1 MTPCSDPVNRI
12 QTLIIALLLSLI
24 ITPSVFAVQVEG
36 LFSVQIPVETRDREE
51 RLEAIKEGMGQVLVR
66 VTGDGSISQN
76 PEVNDVIRGAA
87 GYVQRFSYL
96 PAEEDG
102 YELNID
108 FNEARLTKNLVNR
121 GLPVWGAERPSV
133 LSWVA
138 VSQGSSRYMLGER
151 DGKKE
156 REFMNSAAQ
165 ERGIPLIFPVL
176 DVEDRNKVR
185 IGDIVG
191 GFYDTVDAASGRY
204 SADAILIGRVQR
216 QSGQWIGRWR
226 LKEAEQTVLFE
237 SEGADLEIALRQGTN
252 GAASYLASW
261 HATQGFSDQSEI
273 VMVNID
279 AVQSMTD
286 YLNVRD
292 YLKAFDT
299 VSSVQPVRV
308 APPQVLLRVNMR
320 GSARNLQRLIMLG
333 ETLQAVEPP
342 MTYPETLPGETP
354 APVPVAQN
362 ELYYRLS
369 Q

>member
-12 QTLIIALLLSLI
+12 QTLIIALLLILI

-96 PAEEDG
+96 PAEDG

-204 SADAILIGRVQR
+204 SADATLIGRVQR

-237 SEGADLEIALRQGTN
+237 SEGADLETALRQGTN

-299 VSSVQPVRV
+299 VGSVQPVRV
-308 APPQVLLRVNMR
+308 APPRVLLRVNMR

-342 MTYPETLPGETP
+342 MTYPEMLPGETP